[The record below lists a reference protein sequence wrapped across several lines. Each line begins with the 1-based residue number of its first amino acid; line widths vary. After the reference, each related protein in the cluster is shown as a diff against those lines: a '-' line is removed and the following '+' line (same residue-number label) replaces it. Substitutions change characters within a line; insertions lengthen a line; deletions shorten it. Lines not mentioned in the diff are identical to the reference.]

1 MAVLAESRQQ
11 KVFAF
16 QIRSHRR
23 VAQGYATFLTDYTDP
38 KYRYNAKNPYELA
51 AYWFG
56 GMLTDDFLKQIGAG
70 NQILTQTSIKR

>member
-23 VAQGYATFLTDYTDP
+23 VAQGYAAFLTDYANQ
-38 KYRYNAKNPYELA
+38 KYDASNPYELA

-56 GMLTDDFLKQIGAG
+56 GMLTDDFLQKIGAG
-70 NQILTQTSIKR
+70 NQILTQTTIKR

>member
-1 MAVLAESRQQ
+1 MAVLVESRQQ

-23 VAQGYATFLTDYTDP
+23 VAQGYAAFLTDYTDP
-38 KYRYNAKNPYELA
+38 KYGYDASNPYELA

-56 GMLTDDFLKQIGAG
+56 GMLTGDFSQTIGNG
-70 NQILTQTSIKR
+70 NQILTQTNIGR

>member
-23 VAQGYATFLTDYTDP
+23 VAQGYAAFLTDYTDP
-38 KYRYNAKNPYELA
+38 KFKYDASNPYELA

-56 GMLTDDFLKQIGAG
+56 GRLTGSFERKIGNG